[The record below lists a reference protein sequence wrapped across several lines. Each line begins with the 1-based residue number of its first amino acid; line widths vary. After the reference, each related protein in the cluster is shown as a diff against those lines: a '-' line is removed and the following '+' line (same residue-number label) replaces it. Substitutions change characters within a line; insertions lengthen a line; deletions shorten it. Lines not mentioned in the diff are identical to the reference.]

1 MEYAHVILASLFS
14 ILALFLITKLL
25 GCRQINQLSMF
36 DYINGITIGSI
47 AAELAASWGK
57 EFWQWAIA
65 LVIYGLATFLLSLA
79 TDRSIQARRLITGTP
94 IPLYENGQLLDL
106 VEYPLLTADQN
117 FRRAKLDLNEFLMQ
131 CRLAGYFDLSQLEA
145 VLFEPNGML
154 SILPASPYRPAT
166 PFDLERAVEQS
177 TLLVNVI
184 LDGKVMEENLTG
196 TGKDRP
202 WLEHILAAQGC
213 QAADVFLALYDPT
226 TEAVQVY
233 RRSGGKE
240 EDKLE

>member
-25 GCRQINQLSMF
+25 GCRQMNQLSMF

-57 EFWQWAIA
+57 EFWQRAIA

-94 IPLYENGQLLDL
+94 IPLYENGQLLD
-106 VEYPLLTADQN
+106 QN

-131 CRLAGYFDLSQLEA
+131 CRLAGYFDLSSWRQCSLNPMGCSA
-145 VLFEPNGML
+145 SSLPVLTAP
-154 SILPASPYRPAT
+154 PPP
-166 PFDLERAVEQS
+166 
-177 TLLVNVI
+177 
-184 LDGKVMEENLTG
+184 LT
-196 TGKDRP
+196 
-202 WLEHILAAQGC
+202 
-213 QAADVFLALYDPT
+213 
-226 TEAVQVY
+226 
-233 RRSGGKE
+233 
-240 EDKLE
+240 

>member
-25 GCRQINQLSMF
+25 GCRQMNQLSMF

-94 IPLYENGQLLDL
+94 IPLYENGQLLD
-106 VEYPLLTADQN
+106 QN

-131 CRLAGYFDLSQLEA
+131 CRLAGYFDLSQLE
-145 VLFEPNGML
+145 
-154 SILPASPYRPAT
+154 T
-166 PFDLERAVEQS
+166 
-177 TLLVNVI
+177 
-184 LDGKVMEENLTG
+184 
-196 TGKDRP
+196 
-202 WLEHILAAQGC
+202 AQGC

>member
-25 GCRQINQLSMF
+25 GCRQMNQLSMF

-94 IPLYENGQLLDL
+94 IPLRENGQLLDQFPPCQARFER
-106 VEYPLLTADQN
+106 V
-117 FRRAKLDLNEFLMQ
+117 LDAVPP
-131 CRLAGYFDLSQLEA
+131 AGYFDLSQLEA
-145 VLFEPNGML
+145 VLFEP
-154 SILPASPYRPAT
+154 SQDAQYPPLPVLPPRHP
-166 PFDLERAVEQS
+166 
-177 TLLVNVI
+177 
-184 LDGKVMEENLTG
+184 LT
-196 TGKDRP
+196 
-202 WLEHILAAQGC
+202 
-213 QAADVFLALYDPT
+213 
-226 TEAVQVY
+226 
-233 RRSGGKE
+233 
-240 EDKLE
+240 

>member
-25 GCRQINQLSMF
+25 GCRQMNQLSMF

-94 IPLYENGQLLDL
+94 IPLYENGQLLD
-106 VEYPLLTADQN
+106 QN
-117 FRRAKLDLNEFLMQ
+117 FRRAKLDLN
-131 CRLAGYFDLSQLEA
+131 
-145 VLFEPNGML
+145 
-154 SILPASPYRPAT
+154 
-166 PFDLERAVEQS
+166 
-177 TLLVNVI
+177 
-184 LDGKVMEENLTG
+184 
-196 TGKDRP
+196 
-202 WLEHILAAQGC
+202 
-213 QAADVFLALYDPT
+213 
-226 TEAVQVY
+226 
-233 RRSGGKE
+233 
-240 EDKLE
+240 

>member
-25 GCRQINQLSMF
+25 GCRQMNQLSMF

-94 IPLYENGQLLDL
+94 IPLYENGQLLD
-106 VEYPLLTADQN
+106 QN

-177 TLLVNVI
+177 TPLVNVI

-196 TGKDRP
+196 TGKDR
-202 WLEHILAAQGC
+202 C

>member
-25 GCRQINQLSMF
+25 GCRQMNQLSMF

-94 IPLYENGQLLDL
+94 IPLYENGQLLD
-106 VEYPLLTADQN
+106 QN

-131 CRLAGYFDLSQLEA
+131 CRLAGYFDLSQLET

-166 PFDLERAVEQS
+166 PFDLIS
-177 TLLVNVI
+177 
-184 LDGKVMEENLTG
+184 
-196 TGKDRP
+196 
-202 WLEHILAAQGC
+202 
-213 QAADVFLALYDPT
+213 
-226 TEAVQVY
+226 
-233 RRSGGKE
+233 SGGAEHPSGECHSGRQGDGGKS
-240 EDKLE
+240 DGNGQRPSLAGTHTGRPRLSGSGCVPGSV

>member
-25 GCRQINQLSMF
+25 GCRQMNQLSMF

-94 IPLYENGQLLDL
+94 IPLYENGQLLD
-106 VEYPLLTADQN
+106 QN

-166 PFDLERAVEQS
+166 PFDLDRAVEQS

-184 LDGKVMEENLTG
+184 LDGKVMEKNLTG

>member
-25 GCRQINQLSMF
+25 GCRQMNQLSMF

-94 IPLYENGQLLDL
+94 IPLYENGQLLD
-106 VEYPLLTADQN
+106 QN

-184 LDGKVMEENLTG
+184 LDGKVIYENGLRKEADAELRYAPVTFEGKQYLVIQIDEHLEVNGISVNPETG
-196 TGKDRP
+196 
-202 WLEHILAAQGC
+202 E
-213 QAADVFLALYDPT
+213 
-226 TEAVQVY
+226 VQY
-233 RRSGGKE
+233 NE
-240 EDKLE
+240 